1 MIVLIVEV
9 LLIEMVTEKM
19 DFKDIF
25 VEIAKENQ
33 RKNKKNTW

>member
-19 DFKDIF
+19 GFKDIF

-33 RKNKKNTW
+33 TH